1 MAILPQRLL
10 RLTGFSTTYLT
21 GTAGNNGE
29 VYYDLQTKSL
39 RIMDGTQKGGYQLA
53 RTDLN
58 NVTNAV
64 VSAKV
69 TASGVLT
76 WSNVSGKP
84 AFSTVATSGSYTDL
98 TNKPTQ
104 VSTFTNDAGYLTT
117 VAWSA
122 VSGKPTFSAV
132 ATSGSY
138 TDLTNTPAP
147 VSLTGYATE
156 SFVNTQISN
165 LVDGAPGVLNT
176 LNELAAAIND
186 DSTFAGTVFAAL
198 DAKAS
203 LDSPQFTGTVSVNN
217 LEISGLVSPSYET
230 VTPTGSVEATAAA
243 ITKNTVV
250 IPTGSNT
257 GGVRLPAGALGTR
270 ILIRNN
276 SSSTHYVYAPQGQV
290 IAGGFGGPDTITMA
304 VLKEYLYLETGVWTV
319 VTH

>member
-1 MAILPQRLL
+1 MPINFPSAPSVDQ
-10 RLTGFSTTYLT
+10 TYTSGTVTWKYT
-21 GTAGNNGE
+21 GTAW
-29 VYYDLQTKSL
+29 
-39 RIMDGTQKGGYQLA
+39 RIEAMD
-53 RTDLN
+53 
-58 NVTNAV
+58 
-64 VSAKV
+64 
-69 TASGVLT
+69 
-76 WSNVSGKP
+76 P
-84 AFSTVATSGSYTDL
+84 
-98 TNKPTQ
+98 
-104 VSTFTNDAGYLTT
+104 
-117 VAWSA
+117 
-122 VSGKPTFSAV
+122 
-132 ATSGSY
+132 
-138 TDLTNTPAP
+138 
-147 VSLTGYATE
+147 GYATE
-156 SFVNTQISN
+156 TYVDNTVAD